1 MYETAENTE
10 KIILVAVATG
20 NEDDAMESLD
30 ELEELVNTAG
40 AVVVASVVLVMV
52 HVSVPASLMQFPS

>member
-20 NEDDAMESLD
+20 RCS
-30 ELEELVNTAG
+30 G
-40 AVVVASVVLVMV
+40 CGKSYPKFRP
-52 HVSVPASLMQFPS
+52 H

>member
-40 AVVVASVVLVMV
+40 AVVVEELSKI
-52 HVSVPASLMQFPS
+52 